1 MNHPNA
7 ASPTRT
13 VRPTT
18 FSLLPFRRMAI
29 AAMPLLIA
37 VPATHAQNA
46 LDSTDIAALST
57 MPVSSE
63 RAAQAASL
71 IGEALTLAERESN
84 QGFSRTRLNVVR
96 GAASLLPV
104 LGGNT
109 RNALTQRWLR
119 LAMAG
124 GVPREMRL
132 MAMADFFDAAARR
145 DPQFGRR
152 IAGALPDNAARAGA
166 FLSLS
171 ERLERRDYNTA
182 VDFALR
188 ARSAAR
194 AESNPLLRA
203 RALTFVAHR
212 LAVMSPDLREE
223 AVTEA
228 SSNVRLLTANRE
240 RDYLM
245 AEVVG
250 AAAKFDIPTARRIA
264 NDIGDEGLKG
274 LAQARINLSEI
285 SQVSLT
291 SSNTDRIAS
300 LAKASARYDVRAV
313 PILIQLPPQSDVLR
327 ALSDALPA
335 IYPTAEPAI
344 EVSLLERMWTY
355 SNTAE
360 ASVHKD
366 QLQSRLARLM
376 TLHDV
381 WRGRSW
387 GKQLAWRGG
396 RVQVGAF
403 LTDVLQARRSRLGA
417 EGLQDLA
424 SRNINRAI
432 TETRTLTPSARAE
445 ALLLLAGQILS

>member
-1 MNHPNA
+1 
-7 ASPTRT
+7 
-13 VRPTT
+13 
-18 FSLLPFRRMAI
+18 
-29 AAMPLLIA
+29 MPLLA
-37 VPATHAQNA
+37 GLPSVQAQDALPETPATTSNEM
-46 LDSTDIAALST
+46 AA
-57 MPVSSE
+57 VSPE
-63 RAAQAASL
+63 RASQAASL

-84 QGFSRTRLNVVR
+84 LGFSRTRLNVVR

-104 LGGNT
+104 LDGEARQTLT
-109 RNALTQRWLR
+109 RRWLR
-119 LAMAG
+119 IAMSGGLA
-124 GVPREMRL
+124 RDTRL
-132 MAMADFFDAAARR
+132 MALAGFFDGATRR
-145 DPQFGRR
+145 DPQFAQQ
-152 IAGALPDNAARAGA
+152 IAGALTDNAARAGA

-171 ERLERRDYNTA
+171 ERLERRDYNSA
-182 VDFALR
+182 VAFALR

-194 AESNPLLRA
+194 AEGNPLLRA

-212 LAVMSPDLREE
+212 LAVLSPDLRS
-223 AVTEA
+223 AAITEA
-228 SSNVRLLTANRE
+228 SSHVRLLTANRE

-250 AAAKFDIPTARRIA
+250 AASKFDIPTARRIA
-264 NDIGDEGLKG
+264 SGIGNEGLKG
-274 LAQARINLSEI
+274 LAQARINLAEI

-291 SSNTDRIAS
+291 SSNSDRITN
-300 LAKASARYDVRAV
+300 LAKAAARYDVRAV

-327 ALSDALPA
+327 SLSDALPA

-403 LTDVLQARRSRLGA
+403 LKDVLQARRSRLGA

-432 TETRTLTPSARAE
+432 AEARTLQPSARAE
-445 ALLLLAGQILS
+445 ALLLLAGQILG